1 MQLAHHAKLAAD
13 YVNQQIRQLRAQG
26 QDSAAKASLARLR
39 RGIGKAPGSIP
50 ELWEVT
56 LKGLPEELL
65 SRDGA
70 PTKGEWAVHTA
81 LTLYS
86 LHQQGRDLQ
95 NDSMQQSD
103 ALGTAVGRLVKRAD
117 EDLPRVKRR
126 FDAAATADSLPEF
139 SHHLRG
145 LVQLLKAEGIGMD
158 YANLAEDLVWFQLPE
173 SRDKVRL
180 RWGQDFYRQ
189 VGKLQSEPQPDD
201 KTQKEEN

>member
-1 MQLAHHAKLAAD
+1 MPDHAKLASN
-13 YVNQQIRQLRAQG
+13 YVDQQIRGILAKG
-26 QDSAAKASLARLR
+26 QDSATKASLARLR
-39 RGIGKAPGSIP
+39 RGIGKVPGSVP

-65 SRDGA
+65 SRDGV

-95 NDSMQQSD
+95 NDPMQQSD
-103 ALGTAVGRLVKRAD
+103 ALGTAVGRLVKKED

-145 LVQLLKAEGIGMD
+145 LIQLLKAEGIGMD
-158 YANLAEDLVWFQLPE
+158 YAKLAADLVSFQIPE

-189 VGKLQSEPQPDD
+189 IGKAESELGTDN